1 MFPSQNNYAS
11 ALCGGLSFIVSAAVN
26 HDEIADTISETVT
39 QITQKA
45 ARAAK
50 ALFLVPT
57 KAMRELFSELYAQ
70 VFEFYSDAIEWY
82 MQSKFSRLFKSFNEK
97 IKDRYDRAAI
107 KIEATLTEIFREL
120 DVAKFALAKIQLS
133 AQERTDDMLRQR
145 QQTFDA
151 FTIGCAGRNAQHLLL
166 GWHKSICIEKSVD
179 GSMQQEDKHG
189 LPREIETSSNDT
201 ELLDRPA
208 ARNVASSIKT
218 HVVGREGQ
226 DLFGDGKY
234 WLPEVDVS
242 TRLHEFIGQNSRSAT
257 LWVSGPF
264 AGRQEMPNSRVAAMH
279 LFLAAWQA
287 EMPLI
292 SHFCERPRAST
303 LPKHGMVE
311 EAGLIG
317 LLYSL
322 IYQLLQFE
330 FGDDPFRI
338 PRTELEKLDGSDQSW
353 EQAIDI
359 FSKLLEATPHL
370 SLCVIDGLNEL
381 AYSTSSANWCATL
394 LQVIHKHQ
402 AQSLG
407 TFKLLLS
414 TQGNSRVLQDHISV
428 SDRLTVQGRVR
439 EVMQNVRGREYR

>member
-1 MFPSQNNYAS
+1 MFPSQNSYAS

-145 QQTFDA
+145 QQPFDG
-151 FTIGCAGRNAQHLLL
+151 FTVGCAGRNAQHLLL
-166 GWHKSICIEKSVD
+166 GWHRSICIEESAD
-179 GSMQQEDKHG
+179 GSIHQEDKRSP
-189 LPREIETSSNDT
+189 PREMGDSGSDT
-201 ELLDRPA
+201 ELLDRSA
-208 ARNVASSIKT
+208 ARDSATSLKSQ
-218 HVVGREGQ
+218 VVGREGQ

-242 TRLHEFIGQNSRSAT
+242 TRLHEFIGPNSRSAT
-257 LWVSGPF
+257 LWVSGPSVD
-264 AGRQEMPNSRVAAMH
+264 RQEMPNSRVVAMH

-303 LPKHGMVE
+303 LPKHRKVE
-311 EAGLIG
+311 ETGLIG

-322 IYQLLQFE
+322 IHQLLQFE
-330 FGDDPFRI
+330 FEDDPFRI
-338 PRTELEKLDGSDQSW
+338 PGTELEKLDGSDQSW
-353 EQAIDI
+353 DQAIDV
-359 FSKLLEATPHL
+359 FTKLLDATPHL

-381 AYSTSSANWCATL
+381 AYSTSSAEWCATL
-394 LQVIHKHQ
+394 LQVMSKHQ
-402 AQSLG
+402 AQFSG

-414 TQGNSRVLQDHISV
+414 TQGNSRVLQDHVSV

-439 EVMQNVRGREYR
+439 EVMQNMRGREYR